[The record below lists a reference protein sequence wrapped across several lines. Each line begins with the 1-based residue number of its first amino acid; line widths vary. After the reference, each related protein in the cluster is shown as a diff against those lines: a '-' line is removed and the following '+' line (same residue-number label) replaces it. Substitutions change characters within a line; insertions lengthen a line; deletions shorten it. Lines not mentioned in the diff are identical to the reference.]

1 MLSVIILNA
10 IMLSVIMTS
19 VIMLSTI
26 VLCLK
31 LSYGGTIKVTFFCF
45 IFYLE
50 KKETFFRPSNHELKR
65 PEPYKF
71 MAQ

>member
-1 MLSVIILNA
+1 MLSVIMLNA

-26 VLCLK
+26 VLCLEV
-31 LSYGGTIKVTFFCF
+31 SYGGTIKVTFFSF

-50 KKETFFRPSNHELKR
+50 KKRNFFQTFQSWTE
-65 PEPYKF
+65 E
-71 MAQ
+71 A